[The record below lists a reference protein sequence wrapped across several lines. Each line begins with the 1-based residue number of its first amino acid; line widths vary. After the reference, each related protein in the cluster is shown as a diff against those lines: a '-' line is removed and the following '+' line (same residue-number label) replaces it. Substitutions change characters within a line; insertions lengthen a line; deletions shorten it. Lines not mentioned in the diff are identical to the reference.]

1 MITKDLKKAIK
12 RADIIVAVSGA
23 AEALIEPGDLKPGA
37 VVCDVARP
45 RDVSVAVVK
54 ERKDVL
60 IIEGGV
66 VEVPG
71 DVNFNFNFGFPP
83 RTSYACMAETMI
95 LCLEGRFENYSLGRD
110 ISLAQ
115 VDEISRLARKHGFKL
130 AGMRSFE
137 RAVTPE
143 HIASVREAA
152 RQKTL
157 TPNIAAGTVK

>member
-1 MITKDLKKAIK
+1 
-12 RADIIVAVSGA
+12 A

-45 RDVSVAVVK
+45 RDVSAAVVK
-54 ERKDVL
+54 DRKDVL

-152 RQKTL
+152 RRKTL